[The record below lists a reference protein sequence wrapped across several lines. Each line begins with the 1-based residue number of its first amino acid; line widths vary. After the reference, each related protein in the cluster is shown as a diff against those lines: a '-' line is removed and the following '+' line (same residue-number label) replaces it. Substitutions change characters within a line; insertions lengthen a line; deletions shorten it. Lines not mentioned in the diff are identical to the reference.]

1 MRYYPLTDG
10 YSDEEDTEIVDILI
24 DSSLYLDMDLAERF
38 RLVRYLAASYYHCS
52 SK

>member
-1 MRYYPLTDG
+1 MSYPLTNG
-10 YSDEEDTEIVDILI
+10 YGDEEEREIVDILI

-38 RLVRYLAASYYHCS
+38 RLVRFLAASFYHCS